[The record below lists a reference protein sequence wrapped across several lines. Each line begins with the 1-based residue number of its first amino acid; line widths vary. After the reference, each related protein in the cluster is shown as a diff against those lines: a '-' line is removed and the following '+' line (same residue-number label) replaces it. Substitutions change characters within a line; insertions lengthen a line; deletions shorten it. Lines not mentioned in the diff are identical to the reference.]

1 MDAITIENRIV
12 VTGGHLK
19 SPVVLAPGHVQNV
32 GDITFIN
39 LKKSDQLVCRLLAG
53 ECVSGTRQLTNTD
66 IVEKLVDRRNKAYN
80 MVAEQSETGGK
91 EDLGLDEPATKKR
104 RTTVEAMPLTIDID
118 APSCSM
124 HVLHRMKI
132 LLSKPGSSLW
142 VELTAENVQYLRDFV
157 AEQRSEANAPQKEA
171 LPKLDDGRIRSDV
184 KGVSFSYTHT
194 SWRASAKQ
202 DGKVVTKYLR
212 INDADMDE
220 RLLEAS
226 HWRSNIESGGAP
238 IQDM

>member
-1 MDAITIENRIV
+1 MDAITIETRIV

-91 EDLGLDEPATKKR
+91 EDLGLDEPATKK
-104 RTTVEAMPLTIDID
+104 
-118 APSCSM
+118 
-124 HVLHRMKI
+124 
-132 LLSKPGSSLW
+132 
-142 VELTAENVQYLRDFV
+142 TADH
-157 AEQRSEANAPQKEA
+157 
-171 LPKLDDGRIRSDV
+171 G
-184 KGVSFSYTHT
+184 
-194 SWRASAKQ
+194 
-202 DGKVVTKYLR
+202 
-212 INDADMDE
+212 
-220 RLLEAS
+220 
-226 HWRSNIESGGAP
+226 
-238 IQDM
+238 